1 MKIKKGDTVQIITGN
16 DVGKSGRVIKVF
28 PIKEKIIVEGLNMV
42 KKHARPTQ
50 ENPQGGIMEKEA
62 AVHIE
67 TGPMHPADE
76 IRISTNHN
84 SNCCQDGIH
93 HDNPFKDAFKFR
105 FIRLQDLSDGT
116 HRSISCCVIS

>member
-62 AVHIE
+62 AVHI
-67 TGPMHPADE
+67 
-76 IRISTNHN
+76 
-84 SNCCQDGIH
+84 SNVMILSGGKPTRVGYKILDDGKKVRRKQ
-93 HDNPFKDAFKFR
+93 KD
-105 FIRLQDLSDGT
+105 D
-116 HRSISCCVIS
+116 